1 MQTGTGSGVQ
11 VIKALALL
19 FCTVKTEADSSN
31 FEHTVTKFS
40 LGLFLPGVFK

>member
-1 MQTGTGSGVQ
+1 MELFN
-11 VIKALALL
+11 LAG
-19 FCTVKTEADSSN
+19 KTEAESSN